1 MIFKSSVTKLGCSKS
16 VALLTLVAGIVAYSI
31 ASTDASA
38 CSADSEYIGS
48 ICVVPYGRGCPTGY
62 VPADGR
68 LLPLNTYQ
76 ALFSLIGVTFG
87 GDGRTNFAVP
97 DLRGRE
103 PVGVGPATQAS
114 GTKSATSA
122 VALGQYRGQESV
134 TLNANNVPVHTHAA
148 TFTPTTG
155 AVPVTIPAQAASGSI
170 TARATTDIVPGN
182 PSTTRPAANV
192 PNYYLTGVSGTIS
205 GPVTT
210 TIPGADKSTLIG
222 TTVIVDSSTYKAAT
236 ASQTVNINTVTG
248 GNVTVYPTSSQGLPT
263 ATLPPQLGLYY
274 CIATTGIYPMFDN

>member
-1 MIFKSSVTKLGCSKS
+1 MIFKRSVTKLGWSKS
-16 VALLTLVAGIVAYSI
+16 VVLLMLVAGIVAYFI
-31 ASTDASA
+31 TSTDASA

-48 ICVVPYGRGCPTGY
+48 ICVVPYTKGCPTGY

-68 LLPLNTYQ
+68 LLPISTNQ

-103 PVGVGPATQAS
+103 PVGVGPATQATGS
-114 GTKSATSA
+114 KSATSA
-122 VALGQYRGQESV
+122 VALGQYRGQEAV
-134 TLNANNVPVHTHAA
+134 TLNANNVPSHTHAA

-155 AVPVTIPAQAASGSI
+155 TVPITIPAQAASGSI
-170 TARATTDIVPGN
+170 NARAATDIVPGN
-182 PSTTRPAANV
+182 PSTTRPATNV

-222 TTVIVDSSTYKAAT
+222 TAVIVDSSTYKAAT
-236 ASQTVNINTVTG
+236 AAQTVNINTVTG
-248 GNVTVYPTSSQGLPT
+248 GSIAVSPTSSSGQPV
-263 ATLPPQLGLYY
+263 ATVPPQVGLCY
-274 CIATTGIYPMFDN
+274 CISTTGIYPQFD